1 MHRPLAAEAYVAKK
15 GDIPTATAEFLT
27 RCQNLEIKAPRDA
40 ASFVE
45 RWGQRWVEDGSIEG
59 HGSNSGRKRMLSSDD
74 GQLVVG
80 YLKKGRADADGG
92 VYGSIRELRQECP
105 EVDEMLQAR
114 GASDS
119 TVERAVHYECPEMVY
134 GDLVVKPKYTCK
146 QLNDRYSTAAG
157 HLETFTTSFRVGQR
171 VIWIDAK
178 TMPMHVNS
186 KKGWF
191 IPSEKDTFETT
202 LPTNLKQPLVLKY
215 YIAVNY
221 LLGALELVFYTG
233 TTGMPADR
241 NPGAPYKTK
250 KGKKARGVTSMEVN
264 DIMKLFKEKAEEPGN
279 MAHLR
284 RGEHW
289 LYSWDNDKI
298 HKGADMSKMGIKPEH
313 RFDLP
318 ELSSDMHK
326 TVEHVHGWLDHH
338 MQLWLQ
344 KQNRKELTIDACKQQ
359 LQHLFYNVLK
369 KESIQRDVESLVE
382 TYEAI
387 VLAGGG
393 HVTSQFR

>member
-1 MHRPLAAEAYVAKK
+1 MKEFADMHRPLAAEAYVAKK
-15 GDIPTATAEFLT
+15 GVIPTATAEFLT

-59 HGSNSGRKRMLSSDD
+59 HGSNSGRKRMLSLDD

-119 TVERAVHYECPEMVY
+119 TVERAVHYECPEMVF

-178 TMPMHVNS
+178 TMPMQVNS

-241 NPGAPYKTK
+241 NPGAPYKVSSAMELHRLVLIALYLHVAHCALDGPAPLLPPVGLSVRSLHPEPHHT
-250 KGKKARGVTSMEVN
+250 VTCCLGCSCQCCVPA
-264 DIMKLFKEKAEEPGN
+264 DPVSQACISIVSLSVKLA
-279 MAHLR
+279 AVLLALHL
-284 RGEHW
+284 
-289 LYSWDNDKI
+289 N
-298 HKGADMSKMGIKPEH
+298 
-313 RFDLP
+313 
-318 ELSSDMHK
+318 
-326 TVEHVHGWLDHH
+326 
-338 MQLWLQ
+338 
-344 KQNRKELTIDACKQQ
+344 
-359 LQHLFYNVLK
+359 QHLARF
-369 KESIQRDVESLVE
+369 
-382 TYEAI
+382 
-387 VLAGGG
+387 
-393 HVTSQFR
+393 